1 MGRTRRTGQ
10 AWLLRTKGPGAGAG
24 GGSQE
29 SRARRQQSHVL
40 RALGTHRGWCP
51 GEGQSSRGGEGRQH
65 TAPGPRADSSPTP
78 SSCWE
83 PRQEPG
89 ARLPTFAKEI
99 WAMGAPGWGFFVEK
113 SGLPPHHPTLR
124 LLSQE
129 PGAGEG
135 GPNHSP
141 FQQQRGQEARSLKP
155 SSRPRAWP
163 GPRDQHPRHGTT
175 ASSLP
180 ISTGRDPLGAGD
192 TEAWGRTGRV
202 HVWLARSPPGAQSRR
217 GLGPGD
223 GFEVEGCGNQA
234 AGTKNWGR
242 AGQALPAARTARA
255 KAQRCRCTAHTASK
269 DPSGLC
275 SAGGTSLTRPDHPLT
290 LPATGP

>member
-51 GEGQSSRGGEGRQH
+51 GEGQSSRGGRGGSTQ
-65 TAPGPRADSSPTP
+65 PQGPEPTP
-78 SSCWE
+78 A
-83 PRQEPG
+83 PPHPPAGNPDRNPG
-89 ARLPTFAKEI
+89 LDFPPSQK
-99 WAMGAPGWGFFVEK
+99 K
-113 SGLPPHHPTLR
+113 SGPWVPQAGVFLSRNPVSPPHHPTLR

>member
-1 MGRTRRTGQ
+1 MAPEDQRTR
-10 AWLLRTKGPGAGAG
+10 G
-24 GGSQE
+24 GGGWGVTGEQGQE
-29 SRARRQQSHVL
+29 AAEPRAAGTGDPQRVVPRG
-40 RALGTHRGWCP
+40 RAVQP
-51 GEGQSSRGGEGRQH
+51 GGEGRQH